1 MVLRDAPLHLLE
13 SRAFLGSDTSVD
25 VASIQPLLIDAEMRN
40 FVASDIAT
48 IRSKRWRIQA
58 LVNKL
63 ADNGYYT
70 NYYDAG
76 LTQSAR
82 DTFRKKRGNC
92 LSFTHMFIALAREAG
107 LQAHYELVHA
117 PPMYTVNDG
126 VLEHQVHIRV
136 RITLPRRMNAKRS
149 VSVDFNRRNISEFDG
164 RIVSDEFAKS
174 LHFANNAIEAWRN
187 NDEST
192 TFPYIVEAIR
202 LAPRHPDHWVNLATF
217 YSRRG
222 MAQEAFLI
230 NRHALFLDPY
240 HTIALGGIL
249 EHSNGKE
256 FERAKAVIE
265 RHRRN
270 NPYYQFAMAQ
280 RAVSNDD
287 LLSALRFVDRS
298 LELNKRDHRFFGLR
312 GEILTSLKS
321 FSKARESFRRARSLA
336 EYEVHRQQ
344 YQQAVDQVEQLMLD
358 LALDKQALHESS
370 TEMTAQF
377 DR

>member
-1 MVLRDAPLHLLE
+1 MRDAPLHLLE

-164 RIVSDEFAKS
+164 RIVSDDFAKS

-187 NDEST
+187 SDDAT
-192 TFPYIVEAIR
+192 AFPNIVKAIN

-222 MAQEAFLI
+222 MAQEAFSI

-240 HTIALGGIL
+240 HTIALSGVL
-249 EHSNGKE
+249 QNTEGKE
-256 FERAKAVIE
+256 FDRAKALID
-265 RHRRN
+265 RQRRN
-270 NPYYQFAMAQ
+270 NAYYQFAMAQ
-280 RAVSNDD
+280 RAVSNND
-287 LLSALRFVDRS
+287 LWDALRFVDRS
-298 LELNKRDHRFFGLR
+298 LELNKRNHRFFGLR
-312 GEILTSLKS
+312 GDILTSLKS
-321 FSKARESFRRARSLA
+321 YSKARESFRRALSLA
-336 EYEVHRQQ
+336 ENELHREQ
-344 YQQAVDQVEQLMLD
+344 YQQSVDQVEQLMLD
-358 LALDKQALHESS
+358 FALDKQALHESN
-370 TEMTAQF
+370 TELTAQF
-377 DR
+377 GR